1 MKGSPNRVA
10 KLTAVVALALLYVV
24 MSSVRARPASA
35 SSSPARKAPPAAE
48 RDREHPNDSKP
59 DQKDGVPDSTPT
71 MWGETAADAARKSAG
86 CLDCH
91 TGIEDMHN
99 GAINLGCV
107 DCHGGNADARLPAG
121 SSKDSGAYKTAE
133 DQAHVHPRLPDLWK
147 GSANPVRSFAEIN
160 RESPEYIRFRNPGDL
175 RVANLSCGTTGC
187 HTKDVA
193 DVGKSMM
200 KTGALLW
207 GAALYNNGGFPLKNY
222 RFGESYGPDGLPQ
235 RLQTVPS
242 PTAEETEKK
251 GILSY
256 LDPLPRWEIA
266 QPGNILRTF
275 ERGGRK
281 ASEVGLPN
289 PDESSGRPTQNQLSP
304 RGFGTNLRTDPVFL
318 GLQKTRLLD
327 PMLSLLGTNDQ
338 PGDYRSSGCSSCH
351 VIYANDRDPFH
362 SGPYAQFGHTGNSFT
377 ADPTIPKN
385 ESGHPIKHQFT
396 RAIPSS
402 QCVVC
407 HMHPGTQVLNTYYG
421 VTWWD
426 LETDGEAMYPKT
438 DQKLSPEQVQRIQE
452 RNPEESAL
460 RGKWGDPKFLE
471 TLTDT
476 VNPQLKHTQFADF
489 NGHGWI
495 FRAVFKKDRKGNLLD
510 SNDQVVKDVATE
522 KLAKAVTS
530 PSDDQSNAGN
540 PVHLKD
546 IHLEKGMNCVDC
558 HFKQDSHGN
567 GKLYGEVRDAIE
579 ISCEDCHG
587 TVAKR
592 ADPTSSGAV
601 TSAAAGGNKIVNYR
615 QVFPAGD
622 PKTPIFGRD
631 RFFQKDGK
639 LFQRSAVEKDKVW
652 EVVQVLDTVT
662 PGNSH
667 FSEKS
672 RLAKTIQKDGKTW
685 GEASVSE
692 DKLAH
697 QNSNMTCY
705 SCHTSWIPSCF
716 GCHLKMEANQER
728 PMLHNEGE
736 KKLRN
741 WTSYDFQT
749 LRDDVY
755 MIGRDGSVTGRRIAP
770 VRSACAVLV
779 SSQNANREWIYFQQQ
794 TVSAEGY
801 SGQSF
806 SPCFPHTVRAKETRG
821 CTDCHVSKDN
831 DNNAIMA
838 QLLMQGTN
846 FYNFIGRYVF
856 VAEGK
861 KGYEAVV
868 PTERDEPQA
877 VKGSYLH
884 KLAYPDEYKDFKS
897 GGSLLKEAYGH
908 GESGVLPFSSGEMLS
923 IQARGEYLY
932 TANGTGGL
940 RVYDIA
946 NIDQKGFSERMTTAP
961 VSPLGQKLYV
971 KTKFATAVASPAT
984 IAVNPTR
991 RHLPE
996 NEEANYRDD
1005 KQPIHPLYAY
1015 LYVADKFEGL
1025 ILVGAATL
1033 LDGDPTNNF
1042 LKRAL
1047 TFNPDGALNGANN
1060 ITVAGTYAYI
1070 TCDRGLVIVSI
1081 DDPLKPR
1088 LVGQIGGPFIKGAR
1102 AVQIQFRYAFVCDS
1116 EGVKVIDVTDPEHA
1130 APVVGSAVQIAEAN
1144 NIYLVRTYAYVAAGK
1159 QGLVILDIEHPEKP
1173 RIDQVFNAGGQ
1184 INDARDVKTGM
1195 TNASLFA
1202 YIADG
1207 HNGIRV
1213 IQLNTPEQPDNGGFS
1228 PHPTPELIATYHTGG
1243 PALAISEGI
1252 DRDRAVDESGN
1263 QIAVFGRRGSRP
1275 LNLTEMMRM
1284 YKSDGK
1290 TFSVPEITSDK
1301 DIVDFYGPAAGRA
1314 AARRASRTDRGLDKV
1329 HSNETPD
1336 RGAAPSSPQEV
1347 GPGAV
1352 TVDKPAPQGQPDSR
1366 SLLFLFFPL
1375 SLAALR
1381 PRRIKAA
1388 LRGSFKA
1395 RRSFGAHASRGS
1407 SERL

>member
-1 MKGSPNRVA
+1 
-10 KLTAVVALALLYVV
+10 
-24 MSSVRARPASA
+24 
-35 SSSPARKAPPAAE
+35 
-48 RDREHPNDSKP
+48 
-59 DQKDGVPDSTPT
+59 
-71 MWGETAADAARKSAG
+71 MWGETADEAARKSAG

-107 DCHGGNADARLPAG
+107 DCHGGLADCRLPGGATKG
-121 SSKDSGAYKTAE
+121 STVYQDVE
-133 DQAHVHPRLPDLWK
+133 DRAHVHPRQPELWPT
-147 GSANPVRSFAEIN
+147 SANPVRSFSEIN
-160 RESPEYIRFRNPGDL
+160 RESREYIRFRNPGDL
-175 RVANLSCGTTGC
+175 RVANLSCGTSGC
-187 HTKDVA
+187 HTEEVA
-193 DVGKSMM
+193 VVNKSMM
-200 KTGALLW
+200 RTGALLW
-207 GAALYNNGGFPLKNY
+207 EAALYNNGAFPLKNA
-222 RFGESYGPDGLPQ
+222 RFGESYTPYGLPE
-235 RLQTVPS
+235 RIQTVPS
-242 PTAEETEKK
+242 PTAEETQKK
-251 GILSY
+251 GILPY
-256 LDPLPRWEIA
+256 LDPLARWEIA

-281 ASEVGLPN
+281 AAEVGLPN
-289 PDESSGRPTQNQLSP
+289 PFEEPGRPTQDLLSP
-304 RGFGTNLRTDPVFL
+304 RGLGTNLRTDPVFL

-338 PGDYRSSGCSSCH
+338 PGDYRSSGCSACH
-351 VIYANDRDPFH
+351 VIYANDRDPYH
-362 SGPYAQFGHTGNSFT
+362 SGPYARFGHNGCSFT

-426 LETDGEAMYPKT
+426 LETDGEPMYPKT
-438 DQKLSPEQVQRIQE
+438 DQKLSPEQFRRIQE
-452 RNPEESAL
+452 RNPEESAT
-460 RGKWGDPKFLE
+460 RGKWGDVKFLE
-471 TLTDT
+471 SLTDT

-510 SNDQVVKDVATE
+510 SNGQVVKDVTTQ
-522 KLAKAVTS
+522 KLATAVTGS
-530 PSDDQSNAGN
+530 PDEQTPGN
-540 PVHLKD
+540 PVQLKD

-558 HFKQDSHGN
+558 HFKRDSHGN
-567 GKLYGEVRDAIE
+567 GNLYGEVRNAIE

-587 TVAKR
+587 TITKR
-592 ADPTSSGAV
+592 ADPTSREAV
-601 TSAAAGGNKIVNYR
+601 TSAAAGGNKLLSYR

-622 PKTPIFGRD
+622 PKTPLFGRD
-631 RFFQKDGK
+631 RFFKKDGK
-639 LFQRSAVEKDKVW
+639 LFQRSAVDKDKVW
-652 EVVQVLDTVT
+652 EVVQVVDTVT
-662 PGNSH
+662 PGNDH
-667 FSEKS
+667 YSEKS
-672 RLAKTIQKDGKTW
+672 QLAKTIQKDGKTW
-685 GEASVSE
+685 GESTVA
-692 DKLAH
+692 DNKLAH

-716 GCHLKMEANQER
+716 GCHLKMQANQER
-728 PMLHNEGE
+728 PMLHNEGLT
-736 KKLRN
+736 LRN

-749 LRDDVY
+749 LRDDVF
-755 MIGRDGSVTGRRIAP
+755 MIGRDGSVTGRRVAP

-806 SPCFPHTVRAKETRG
+806 SPCAPHTVRAKETRG
-821 CTDCHVSKDN
+821 CTDCHVSKEN

-868 PTERDEPQA
+868 PTERAEPQA

-884 KLAYPDEYKDFKS
+884 KLAYPDEYREFRRE
-897 GGSLLKEAYGH
+897 GSRLKEAYGH
-908 GESGVLPFSSGEMLS
+908 GSSGVVPFSSAEMLS

-940 RVYDIA
+940 RIYDIA
-946 NIDQKGFSERMTTAP
+946 NIDEKGFSQRMTTAP
-961 VSPLGQKLYV
+961 VSPLGQRFYV

-991 RHLPE
+991 KHLPE

-1015 LYVADKFEGL
+1015 LYVTDKYEGL

-1042 LKRAL
+1042 VKRAL
-1047 TFNPDGALNGANN
+1047 TFNPGGVLNGANN
-1060 ITVAGTYAYI
+1060 ITIAGTYAYI
-1070 TCDRGLVIVSI
+1070 TCDCGLVIVNI
-1081 DDPLKPR
+1081 NDPLRPR
-1088 LVGQIGGPFIKGAR
+1088 VVGQIGAPFINGAR
-1102 AVQIQFRYAFVCDS
+1102 AVQIQFRYAFVCDR

-1130 APVVGSAVQIAEAN
+1130 APIPGAVVQIPQAN
-1144 NIYLVRTYAYVAAGK
+1144 NIYLVRTYAYVAAGR
-1159 QGLVILDIEHPEKP
+1159 QGMVILDIERPDKP
-1173 RIDQVFNAGGQ
+1173 RVDQVFDCGGQ

-1207 HNGIRV
+1207 RNGLRV
-1213 IQLNTPEQPDNGGFS
+1213 VQLNTPEDPDNGGFS
-1228 PHPTPELIATYHTGG
+1228 PRPHPELIATYQTDG

-1263 QIAVFGRRGSRP
+1263 QIGVFGRRGSRP
-1275 LNLTEMMRM
+1275 FNLVEMMRM
-1284 YKSDGK
+1284 YKLDGK
-1290 TFSVPEITSDK
+1290 VFSVPEITSDK
-1301 DIVDFYGPAAGRA
+1301 DIVDFYGPPG
-1314 AARRASRTDRGLDKV
+1314 
-1329 HSNETPD
+1329 
-1336 RGAAPSSPQEV
+1336 RGASAQGTGDKEMERATPVAPATEDALPSPSKSAGPDHKRADEPSLRGRSSPV
-1347 GPGAV
+1347 
-1352 TVDKPAPQGQPDSR
+1352 
-1366 SLLFLFFPL
+1366 SLLLPALPL
-1375 SLAALR
+1375 GAAWLVPGR
-1381 PRRIKAA
+1381 IRR
-1388 LRGSFKA
+1388 RRNRSFKF
-1395 RRSFGAHASRGS
+1395 RRQVG
-1407 SERL
+1407 

>member
-1 MKGSPNRVA
+1 MLAGGETLADRRGDGDSNDGAVEGEKG
-10 KLTAVVALALLYVV
+10 
-24 MSSVRARPASA
+24 ASQA
-35 SSSPARKAPPAAE
+35 SMPGR
-48 RDREHPNDSKP
+48 
-59 DQKDGVPDSTPT
+59 T
-71 MWGETAADAARKSAG
+71 WGETADEAARRSAG

-91 TGIEDMHN
+91 NGIEDMHN

-107 DCHGGNADARLPAG
+107 DCHGGNAECRLPGGAPRG
-121 SSKDSGAYKTAE
+121 STAYTVTE
-133 DQAHVHPRLPDLWK
+133 ERAHVQPRLPELWPT
-147 GSANPVRSFAEIN
+147 SANPVRSYSEIN
-160 RESPEYIRFRNPGDL
+160 RESTEYIRFRNPGDL
-175 RVANLSCGTTGC
+175 RVANLSCGTSGC
-187 HTKDVA
+187 HPKDVA
-193 DVGKSMM
+193 DVSKSMM

-207 GAALYNNGGFPLKNY
+207 GAALYNNGAFPLKNY
-222 RFGESYGPDGLPQ
+222 RFGESYGVNGLPQ

-242 PTAEETEKK
+242 PTVEETQRK

-256 LDPLPRWEIA
+256 LDPLPRWEVT

-289 PDESSGRPTQNQLSP
+289 PIEEPGRPTQNQLSP
-304 RGFGTNLRTDPVFL
+304 RGLGTNLRTDPVFL

-338 PGDYRSSGCSSCH
+338 PGDYRSSGCSACH
-351 VIYANDRDPFH
+351 VIYANDRDPYH
-362 SGPYAQFGHTGNSFT
+362 SGPYARFGHTGNSFT

-426 LETDGEAMYPKT
+426 LETDGEPMYPRT
-438 DQKLSPEQVQRIQE
+438 DQKLSSEQFQRIQE
-452 RNPEESAL
+452 RNPEESAT
-460 RGKWGDPKFLE
+460 RGKWGDVRFLE
-471 TLTDT
+471 SLTDKI
-476 VNPQLKHTQFADF
+476 NPQLKHTQFADF

-495 FRAVFKKDRKGNLLD
+495 FRAVYKKDRKGNLLD
-510 SNDQVVKDVATE
+510 SDGNIVKDVTTE
-522 KLAKAVTS
+522 KLAKAVTGS
-530 PSDDQSNAGN
+530 PDQQAAGN
-540 PVHLKD
+540 LVQLKD

-567 GKLYGEVRDAIE
+567 GKLYGEVRNAIE

-587 TVAKR
+587 TITKR
-592 ADPTSSGAV
+592 ADPTSREAL
-601 TSAAAGGNKIVNYR
+601 TSAAAGGNKMLNYR
-615 QVFPAGD
+615 QVFPEGD
-622 PKTPIFGRD
+622 AKTPLFGRD
-631 RFFQKDGK
+631 RFFKKDGK
-639 LFQRSAVEKDKVW
+639 LFQRSAVDKDKVW
-652 EVVQVLDTVT
+652 EVVQVVDTVT
-662 PGNSH
+662 PGNDH
-667 FSEKS
+667 YSEKS

-685 GEASVSE
+685 GEATVAD

-716 GCHLKMEANQER
+716 GCHLKMQANQKR
-728 PMLHNEGE
+728 DMLHNEGE
-736 KKLRN
+736 TLRN

-801 SGQSF
+801 SGQAF
-806 SPCFPHTVRAKETRG
+806 SPCFPHTVRGKETKG
-821 CTDCHVSKDN
+821 CTDCHVSKEN

-846 FYNFIGRYVF
+846 FYNFLGRYVF

-861 KGYEAVV
+861 NGYEAVV
-868 PTERDEPQA
+868 PTERAEPQA

-884 KLAYPDEYKDFKS
+884 KLAYPDEYREFRS
-897 GGSLLKEAYGH
+897 GGSQLKEAYGH
-908 GESGVLPFSSGEMLS
+908 GSSGVVPFSSAEMLS

-940 RVYDIA
+940 RIYDIA
-946 NIDQKGFSERMTTAP
+946 NIDQKGFSQRMTTAP
-961 VSPLGQKLYV
+961 VSPLGQRFYV

-991 RHLPE
+991 KHLPE
-996 NEEANYRDD
+996 NEEANCRDD
-1005 KQPIHPLYAY
+1005 RQPIHPLYAY
-1015 LYVADKFEGL
+1015 LYVTDKYEGL

-1033 LDGDPTNNF
+1033 LDGNPTNNF

-1047 TFNPDGALNGANN
+1047 TFNPGGVLNGANN
-1060 ITVAGTYAYI
+1060 ITIAGTYAYI
-1070 TCDRGLVIVSI
+1070 TCNCGLVIVNI
-1081 DDPLKPR
+1081 NDPLRPR
-1088 LVGQIGGPFIKGAR
+1088 VVGQIGGPFINSAR
-1102 AVQIQFRYAFVCDS
+1102 AVQIQFRYCFVCDN

-1130 APVVGSAVQIAEAN
+1130 APVPGAAVRIAQAY
-1144 NIYLVRTYAYVAAGK
+1144 NIYLVRTYAYVAAGR
-1159 QGLVILDIEHPEKP
+1159 QGLVILDIEHPDRP
-1173 RIDQVFNAGGQ
+1173 RIDQVFDCGGQ

-1207 HNGIRV
+1207 RNGMRV
-1213 IQLNTPEQPDNGGFS
+1213 VQLNSPEDADNGGFS
-1228 PHPTPELIATYHTGG
+1228 PRPRPELIATYRTGG
-1243 PALAISEGI
+1243 PAIAISEGI

-1275 LNLTEMMRM
+1275 LNLAEMMRL
-1284 YKSDGK
+1284 YKKDGQVF
-1290 TFSVPEITSDK
+1290 TVPEINRDK
-1301 DIVDFYGPAAGRA
+1301 DVVNLYGPAAGGGTAETEGGTAQRGG
-1314 AARRASRTDRGLDKV
+1314 AARRPQFEESNHSDGDGARTAPAPSALSPEDGMPGQV
-1329 HSNETPD
+1329 SGETP
-1336 RGAAPSSPQEV
+1336 RRSPGTSSLILMVFPLAAPW
-1347 GPGAV
+1347 
-1352 TVDKPAPQGQPDSR
+1352 
-1366 SLLFLFFPL
+1366 
-1375 SLAALR
+1375 LR
-1381 PRRIKAA
+1381 RRMNLTTRKATTHG
-1388 LRGSFKA
+1388 LR
-1395 RRSFGAHASRGS
+1395 AHRPNRPNRPMTGRGRG
-1407 SERL
+1407 E